1 MEKYN
6 TRKKATGKAS
16 YAKRRG
22 RSGNRVRR
30 LNQLRWGDRHTSCA
44 ERGADTGEDTGALVD
59 SHPSVADGVS
69 SLNNR
74 VHVLNLFSFFV
85 ILLEK

>member
-6 TRKKATGKAS
+6 TPKAMGKAI

-30 LNQLRWGDRHTSCA
+30 LNQLRWGDRHTSRA

-59 SHPSVADGVS
+59 SHPSVADGGMLYCAFFALTFSLS
-69 SLNNR
+69 S
-74 VHVLNLFSFFV
+74 
-85 ILLEK
+85 